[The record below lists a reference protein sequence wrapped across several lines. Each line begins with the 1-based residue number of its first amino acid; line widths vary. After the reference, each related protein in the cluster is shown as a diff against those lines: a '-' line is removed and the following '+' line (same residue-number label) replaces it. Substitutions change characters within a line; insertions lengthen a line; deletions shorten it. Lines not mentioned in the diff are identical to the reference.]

1 MRRRNFLAFL
11 GGTAAWPLV
20 ARAQQP
26 TGMRRIGVLLYL
38 NEQDVESK
46 TYLAAFVKQLSEL
59 GWRAGGNLQI
69 DYRWTGGNVARLRQY
84 AAELVALSPDV
95 ILAAGGS
102 HVGPLQQLTRTIP
115 IVFVQVADP
124 VGGGFVESLAHPGGN
139 ATGFS
144 NFEFDISGK
153 WLELLREI
161 APHTVRTAVLRDP
174 SNPTGTAQFGAI
186 QALGRALGI
195 DVTPIGLRD
204 AAEIERGIGEFAAR
218 SNGGLI
224 ITPTGLAI
232 VHRALIIAL
241 AERYRLPAVY
251 PFRFFVS
258 DGGLISYGPDAVD
271 QYRRAAGYVDRILKG
286 EKPAGLPV
294 EQSTKVA
301 LVINLKTAKAL
312 GLDGAADAARAR
324 RRGDRMISRRE
335 FITLLSGAAAAGWP
349 LAAKAQQAMPVV
361 GILGISAPDTIG
373 DRLRMF
379 RLGLKEAGYIDGE
392 NLVIEYRWTENQFD
406 RLPELVADFV
416 RKRVAVITTVAG
428 ASLAAKLATT
438 SIPIVFIAT
447 EDPVRLGL
455 VASLAR
461 PGGNLTGINIFSAE
475 LVAKRLELVRELLPS
490 ATRIAVLIRP
500 TGPSS
505 EATLRDIEPA
515 AHVLGLQVQ
524 VLNASTAREI
534 DAAFATLR
542 RERLDALFLGADPFF
557 TSRRVQLANLA
568 TRHVVPMISATREV
582 PEAGGLISYG
592 ANIADGWRQVGVYVG
607 RILRGTKPADLP
619 VVQSTK
625 FELVINAQT
634 ARILGV
640 DVPAGLLARADEVI
654 E

>member
-1 MRRRNFLAFL
+1 MRRRA
-11 GGTAAWPLV
+11 
-20 ARAQQP
+20 
-26 TGMRRIGVLLYL
+26 
-38 NEQDVESK
+38 
-46 TYLAAFVKQLSEL
+46 
-59 GWRAGGNLQI
+59 
-69 DYRWTGGNVARLRQY
+69 
-84 AAELVALSPDV
+84 
-95 ILAAGGS
+95 
-102 HVGPLQQLTRTIP
+102 
-115 IVFVQVADP
+115 
-124 VGGGFVESLAHPGGN
+124 
-139 ATGFS
+139 
-144 NFEFDISGK
+144 
-153 WLELLREI
+153 
-161 APHTVRTAVLRDP
+161 
-174 SNPTGTAQFGAI
+174 
-186 QALGRALGI
+186 
-195 DVTPIGLRD
+195 
-204 AAEIERGIGEFAAR
+204 
-218 SNGGLI
+218 
-224 ITPTGLAI
+224 
-232 VHRALIIAL
+232 
-241 AERYRLPAVY
+241 
-251 PFRFFVS
+251 
-258 DGGLISYGPDAVD
+258 
-271 QYRRAAGYVDRILKG
+271 
-286 EKPAGLPV
+286 
-294 EQSTKVA
+294 
-301 LVINLKTAKAL
+301 
-312 GLDGAADAARAR
+312 
-324 RRGDRMISRRE
+324 
-335 FITLLSGAAAAGWP
+335 FITLLGGAAAAWP
-349 LAAKAQQAMPVV
+349 VAARAQQAMPVV

-416 RKRVAVITTVAG
+416 RKQVAVLTTVAG

-461 PGGNLTGINIFSAE
+461 PGGNLTGINIFTAE

-524 VLNASTAREI
+524 VLNASTPREI
-534 DAAFATLR
+534 DAAFATLV

-619 VVQSTK
+619 VVQATK

-640 DVPAGLLARADEVI
+640 DVPATLLARADEVI